1 MDYSVEKLDRSAR
14 RVCYYF
20 RDAFSRPELGS
31 YDVENVPGDLCTHA
45 IYSFVGVDDVNW
57 GVLVLNPQVRSI
69 LIISVELKN
78 MIEFN
83 FDTD

>member
-78 MIEFN
+78 MI
-83 FDTD
+83 